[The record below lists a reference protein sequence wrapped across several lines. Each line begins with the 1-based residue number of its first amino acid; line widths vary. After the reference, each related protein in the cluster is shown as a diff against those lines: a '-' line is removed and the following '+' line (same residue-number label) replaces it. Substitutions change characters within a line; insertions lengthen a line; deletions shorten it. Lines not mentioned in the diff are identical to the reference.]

1 MEVNSSDEHNNILSY
16 FVIAQLF
23 MQQSQLGL
31 DKISGKVVA
40 YTFGTRGDDTLRILL
55 DKLKDY
61 QISFYFTDGWGS
73 YCRLLDSAKHIV
85 SKKYTQLIER
95 FNLTWRTRCKR
106 LARKTICFSKSEII
120 HDKVIG
126 TMIEKI
132 AF

>member
-1 MEVNSSDEHNNILSY
+1 MIIVPEIDEQWSY
-16 FVIAQLF
+16 VSNKQNQRWLWVA
-23 MQQSQLGL
+23 L

-40 YTFGTRGDDTLRILL
+40 YTFGTRGDNTLRNLL

-61 QISFYFTDGWGS
+61 KINFYFTDGWGS
-73 YCRLLDSAKHIV
+73 YSRVLDSAKHIV

-106 LARKTICFSKSEII
+106 LTRKTICFSKSELI

-126 TMIEKI
+126 TMIENI

>member
-1 MEVNSSDEHNNILSY
+1 
-16 FVIAQLF
+16 
-23 MQQSQLGL
+23 MQNKQNQRWLWVAL

-40 YTFGTRGDDTLRILL
+40 YTFGVRSDNTLRVLL
-55 DKLKDY
+55 DKLKDFKINY
-61 QISFYFTDGWGS
+61 YFTDGWGG
-73 YCRLLDSAKHIV
+73 YCRLLDSTKHIA

-126 TMIEKI
+126 AMIEKI